1 MKTIYLQLF
10 AILILFNSPLAS
22 YGQQQNSIDEDK
34 TAIKKLI
41 QKTETYNNASDVEK
55 WVNLFSADA
64 VYMPPGSPAVT
75 TRKELIETAKAGFKH
90 QASISIEP
98 IEINVSGDWAYA
110 RTKVTGE
117 VNVFDSEEVVTVDV
131 KQIVIYTREL
141 DNQWRISR
149 LISNSN
155 TQKQRMFAV

>member
-1 MKTIYLQLF
+1 MKTICLQLF
-10 AILILFNSPLAS
+10 SILLLISNPLALH
-22 YGQQQNSIDEDK
+22 GQQQNFSEEDK

-41 QKTETYNNASDVEK
+41 QQTETYNNASDVDK
-55 WVNLFSADA
+55 WVNLFADDA

-98 IEINVSGDWAYA
+98 IEINGNGDWAFA

-117 VNVFDSEEVVTVDV
+117 VNVFDSKEVVTVDV
-131 KQIVIYTREL
+131 KQIVIYTREP
-141 DNQWRISR
+141 DCQWRIAR

-155 TQKQRMFAV
+155 TQ